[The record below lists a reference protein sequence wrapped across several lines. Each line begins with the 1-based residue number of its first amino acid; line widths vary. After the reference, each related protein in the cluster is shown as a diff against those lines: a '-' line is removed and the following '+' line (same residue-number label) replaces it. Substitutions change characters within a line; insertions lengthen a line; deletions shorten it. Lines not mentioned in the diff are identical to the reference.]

1 MRPVARADPAAHG
14 QGRGLSV
21 RKKWRAVDMW
31 GAAIVGALFIG
42 AVVVLV
48 HMSATF
54 YAKVG
59 VTYTVDM
66 ASGTS
71 KQSWN
76 TSLDKDLAG
85 YLAVDRD
92 AGTACELPTDP
103 TFRGVI
109 LRGRDLHGR
118 VLQYRVL
125 PDHYFIEFRDHTVR
139 CVTDS
144 RPWGPVSAQVRENL
158 NPTLQGLL
166 VDAGVLAPE

>member
-1 MRPVARADPAAHG
+1 
-14 QGRGLSV
+14 LSV
-21 RKKWRAVDMW
+21 RKKWRPVDVW
-31 GAAIVGALFIG
+31 GAVVVGALFVG

-48 HMSATF
+48 HMSAAF

-71 KQSWN
+71 KQSWT
-76 TSLDKDLAG
+76 TSMDKQLAG
-85 YLAVDRD
+85 YLAVELD
-92 AGTACELPTDP
+92 AGTPCELPTDP

-118 VLQYRVL
+118 VLQYRVF
-125 PDHYFIEFRDHTVR
+125 PDRYYIEFRNHTVR

-144 RPWGPVSAQVRENL
+144 RPWGPVSAQVRDNL
-158 NPTLQGLL
+158 NPTLQTLL
-166 VDAGVLAPE
+166 VTAGVLAPS